1 MLRERFFVQATDT
14 EKGLQPRLCD
24 RVIFAEEGSELDDV
38 GNEVFAEDDVAYEG
52 AVVIYQFTIQE
63 KNISGLLRADF
74 DTFLVTPHF
83 LGYIRKGCANFHF
96 DS

>member
-1 MLRERFFVQATDT
+1 MQT
-14 EKGLQPRLCD
+14 RLCD

-52 AVVIYQFTIQE
+52 AVVIYQE

-74 DTFLVTPHF
+74 DTFL
-83 LGYIRKGCANFHF
+83 
-96 DS
+96 

>member
-1 MLRERFFVQATDT
+1 MIGDPQSIKAFKTSITPENVKFFEDSDRDRMV
-14 EKGLQPRLCD
+14 GL
-24 RVIFAEEGSELDDV
+24 VMHKAIFAEEGSELDDV

-74 DTFLVTPHF
+74 DTFL
-83 LGYIRKGCANFHF
+83 
-96 DS
+96 

>member
-14 EKGLQPRLCD
+14 ERGLQPRLCD

-52 AVVIYQFTIQE
+52 AVVIYQE

-74 DTFLVTPHF
+74 DTFL
-83 LGYIRKGCANFHF
+83 
-96 DS
+96 